1 MDLWTHIK
9 WINHAYHIVWW
20 YISHYLYQYFLKVFF
35 PPGNHSSFSSLLPWG
50 FFPMFVSLRSC
61 RGFWGLCCLRWVC
74 PWVCISQVPRPW
86 KKHVVFFHKGIHTH
100 THMKWCCFVGF
111 KETTRE
117 VFQVMDIQFE
127 SQKRTCSDDNKEIFG
142 IKTADE
148 PDRFRVVCLNIG
160 RSM

>member
-1 MDLWTHIK
+1 
-9 WINHAYHIVWW
+9 
-20 YISHYLYQYFLKVFF
+20 
-35 PPGNHSSFSSLLPWG
+35 
-50 FFPMFVSLRSC
+50 
-61 RGFWGLCCLRWVC
+61 
-74 PWVCISQVPRPW
+74 
-86 KKHVVFFHKGIHTH
+86 
-100 THMKWCCFVGF
+100 MKWCCFVGF